1 MLSMHDLDPL
11 LRRRSA
17 VITDQGD
24 KVGSI
29 GVVYLDDVTEEPT
42 WVTVHTGLF
51 GTRESFVP
59 LRGAAVQ
66 GGQLVVAYSRDLV
79 RHAPSTE
86 RDGHLDPEEESAL
99 YGHYGLARPA
109 AVTDTD
115 AAVTDTAVTGPDA
128 AVTDADATVTDT
140 DSVTVTNAD
149 SQVAGTDRVA
159 VIDSDSPVADTDSA
173 VTRGPADGEPWMIR
187 SEERLRIGK
196 ERYEAAR
203 VRLRKY
209 VITEEVT
216 QTVPL
221 TRDELRI
228 EREPITATTL
238 DGAARDSLFH
248 EEVVE
253 FVGREERA
261 VVRKETVPVERV
273 RLTTATVAGRATVTE
288 EVRKERIA
296 TNVQDIPD
304 LGGTATG
311 TRTTVPGTS
320 TDASGT
326 GGSAGGRAR
335 SAGESSGNI
344 KRKSPNAIIKGRN
357 KRR

>member
-1 MLSMHDLDPL
+1 MLTMHDLVPL

-29 GVVYLDDVTEEPT
+29 GVVYLNDVTEEPT

-59 LRGAAVQ
+59 LLGAAVR

-86 RDGHLDPEEESAL
+86 RDGHLDPEEESGL
-99 YGHYGLARPA
+99 YGHYGLARPTA
-109 AVTDTD
+109 PADTGGAVTDTD
-115 AAVTDTAVTGPDA
+115 AVVAGTGAVVTDSDAMVTDAVAVTG
-128 AVTDADATVTDT
+128 TE
-140 DSVTVTNAD
+140 
-149 SQVAGTDRVA
+149 
-159 VIDSDSPVADTDSA
+159 SPVADTDSA
-173 VTRGPADGEPWMIR
+173 ATRGPADGEPWMIR

-221 TRDELRI
+221 KRDELRI
-228 EREPITATTL
+228 EREPITTTTL
-238 DGAARDSLFH
+238 DSATRDSLFQ

-273 RLTTATVAGRATVTE
+273 RLATATVTGRATVTE

-296 TNVQDIPD
+296 TNVRDIPD
-304 LGGTATG
+304 LGGNATSA
-311 TRTTVPGTS
+311 GTS
-320 TDASGT
+320 TEGPGAGAGGT
-326 GGSAGGRAR
+326 PAGRAR
-335 SAGESSGNI
+335 GAVERSGNI
-344 KRKSPNAIIKGRN
+344 KRNSPNAIIKGRN